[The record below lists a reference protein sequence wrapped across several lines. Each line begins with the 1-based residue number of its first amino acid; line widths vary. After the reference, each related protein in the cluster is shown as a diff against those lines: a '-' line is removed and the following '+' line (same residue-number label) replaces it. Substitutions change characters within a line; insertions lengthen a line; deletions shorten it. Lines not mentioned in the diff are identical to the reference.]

1 MADPVF
7 IWICLNI
14 VGHLGL
20 ANKQAGSMDF
30 EKCIRDGLTAG
41 AVGFAVGI
49 FLWVPSCFVGAIVE
63 GTERQGLNVAN
74 GVFWLCI
81 IGGAII
87 GFFVSLAKEEKKEAK
102 RQDAEQERRLQA
114 EERERLEQNNIQ
126 SSLVRTAE
134 ASLNLF
140 ESMPVC
146 LLTSEQFLDQAERDF
161 GEGAFSPFW
170 SSIEKA
176 MAQLGAFDDGVR
188 LIATNINSFGELT
201 KRYKATSPQFPI
213 AIDSVRSMAAANT
226 TVERLN
232 TIVRKAQ
239 RNFQFATIYE
249 QRKTNQLLAAGF
261 TTLAQAL
268 DGMGQR
274 IASSIDSLGGQI
286 SEMSDMLE
294 SSLGAIG
301 KQLQATNES
310 LTESINALHSTT
322 KTAASESKVRAD
334 RQWEALDNIQRHR
347 KPVGS

>member
-1 MADPVF
+1 
-7 IWICLNI
+7 
-14 VGHLGL
+14 
-20 ANKQAGSMDF
+20 MDI
-30 EKCIRDGLTAG
+30 EKCIKDGLIGGAG
-41 AVGFAVGI
+41 GLALGI
-49 FLWVPSCFVGAIVE
+49 VLWVPSCIVGGIAK
-63 GTERQGLNVAN
+63 GTERQGENVAN
-74 GVFWLCI
+74 GVFWLCL

-87 GFFVSLAKEEKKEAK
+87 GFLVSLAEEQKKETE
-102 RQDAEQERRLQA
+102 RQRAEQERRRQA

-126 SSLVRTAE
+126 SSLVHTAE

-140 ESMPVC
+140 ESMPAR

-161 GEGAFSPFW
+161 NEGAFSPFW

-188 LIATNINSFGELT
+188 VITTNFNSFGELT
-201 KRYKATSPQFPI
+201 KRYKATSPRFPI
-213 AIDSVRSMAAANT
+213 AIDSVRNMAAANT

-249 QRKTNQLLAAGF
+249 QRKTNQLLTAGF

-274 IASSIDSLGGQI
+274 IASSIDDLGSQI
-286 SEMSDMLE
+286 SEMSDTME

-301 KQLQATNES
+301 EQLQATNES
-310 LTESINALHSTT
+310 LTESIDALHSTT
-322 KTAASESKVRAD
+322 KAAASESKVRAD

-347 KPVGS
+347 KPIGSRPMD